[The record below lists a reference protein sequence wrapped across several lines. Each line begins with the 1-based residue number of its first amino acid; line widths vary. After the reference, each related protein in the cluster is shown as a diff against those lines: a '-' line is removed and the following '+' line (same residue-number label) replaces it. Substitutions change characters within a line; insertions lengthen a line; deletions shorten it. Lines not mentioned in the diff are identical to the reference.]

1 MRIDSRSARL
11 ARSGLWLVVVAA
23 LAGSLWSIRRQGWSF
38 GPFLDLVR
46 SGFHR
51 HSGPSATV
59 PSPSKH
65 PETASVPPLN
75 AHQSPKSAGLTRE
88 SSVLQ
93 GHSQSLPTAT
103 SRQSSIWQNVRTEKG
118 GTHLNSMILSATQL
132 ANIKKAIKDREQLDL
147 QGCAEEEPDWVD
159 KVFFQELPVAETET
173 VLLVEAGPGCAR
185 GGQGANGAMWVVRLA
200 DEKVSFLATPQQNFD
215 GFLYSVQPTTSHG
228 LRDLVLGWHISSG
241 ETDLGYFSFDGSS
254 YRWVGNAVLLVASDG
269 TRKIVTDR

>member
-1 MRIDSRSARL
+1 
-11 ARSGLWLVVVAA
+11 
-23 LAGSLWSIRRQGWSF
+23 
-38 GPFLDLVR
+38 
-46 SGFHR
+46 
-51 HSGPSATV
+51 
-59 PSPSKH
+59 
-65 PETASVPPLN
+65 
-75 AHQSPKSAGLTRE
+75 
-88 SSVLQ
+88 
-93 GHSQSLPTAT
+93 
-103 SRQSSIWQNVRTEKG
+103 
-118 GTHLNSMILSATQL
+118 MILSATQL